1 MIFYNGELT
10 DKIKEILKII
20 LKATL
25 LILIIIILLFTI
37 YSFLTVKQESVI
49 TTTQFTC
56 IVHYD
61 FIKNL
66 SLKNNSIKY
75 EIIKPS
81 ISRTLVITVFNI
93 LNNQNYK
100 TNYKNLSETY
110 SNYTY
115 YIYSNNSVIAECD

>member
-1 MIFYNGELT
+1 MIFFEGQIT
-10 DKIKEILKII
+10 DAIKKILRII
-20 LKATL
+20 A
-25 LILIIIILLFTI
+25 IIIIIGILLFII
-37 YSFLTVKQESVI
+37 YSFLTVKPETTV